1 MIFCG
6 FQIDRQLVVTTGEKI
21 AQVGRIDQEEAEP
34 EAEPE
39 AGPEVAAAVSAEPEA
54 GSAMQPALNTCEW
67 NDDHRLVISTTP
79 TTTITTSFSIH

>member
-21 AQVGRIDQEEAEP
+21 AEVGRIDQEEAEP
-34 EAEPE
+34 EPE
-39 AGPEVAAAVSAEPEA
+39 PEVAAAVSAEPEA
-54 GSAMQPALNTCEW
+54 GSAMQPALNTSEW